1 MADEETPRSRAREQ
15 QREFRRIVANAV
27 GELRSQEVKDSYA
40 SLSLEEL
47 IDQQIDRLEGTEDGS
62 NPSRLARIR
71 RVKQELTDNI
81 EAMKA
86 TPPSDFRRHDPD
98 GDVNTAP
105 ETEDEG

>member
-1 MADEETPRSRAREQ
+1 MTEEATPRSSAREQ

-27 GELRSQEVKDSYA
+27 GELRSNEIRDSYA
-40 SLSLEEL
+40 ALSLEEL
-47 IDQQIDRLEGTEDGS
+47 IDQQIDRLEGTEDGL
-62 NPSRLARIR
+62 NPSRLQRIQ
-71 RVKQELTDNI
+71 RVRQELADNI